1 MIDRAREIATLM
13 GYDSLDAL
21 LAAVGRGE
29 LILLKVAPPERLGVS
44 EWLRGQIPDVSGR
57 KPALAS
63 SLHDIAAGLD
73 LAMELTRYPSD
84 TDVCEMD
91 LPHGWPSYC
100 DKDAL
105 S

>member
-1 MIDRAREIATLM
+1 MIDRAREIAKMM
-13 GYDSLDAL
+13 GYDDLEAV

-29 LILLKVAPPERLGVS
+29 LILLKVPPQERLGVS
-44 EWLRGQIPDVSGR
+44 EWLRGQTPSVRGQE
-57 KPALAS
+57 PVLAD
-63 SLHDIAAGLD
+63 SLDDIAAGLD